1 MWENLLLD
9 DETIDIEMDR
19 IKLVFEKENYDDE
32 QKKWYLE
39 SVCCVCSLFRL
50 FLTYPRQ
57 KLYLLYRSI

>member
-39 SVCCVCSLFRL
+39 SVIEQAKKSNDIVTLEVCHM
-50 FLTYPRQ
+50 
-57 KLYLLYRSI
+57 LLNQL

>member
-9 DETIDIEMDR
+9 EETIDIEMDR

-39 SVCCVCSLFRL
+39 SVIEQAKKSNDIVTLEVCHM
-50 FLTYPRQ
+50 
-57 KLYLLYRSI
+57 LLNQL